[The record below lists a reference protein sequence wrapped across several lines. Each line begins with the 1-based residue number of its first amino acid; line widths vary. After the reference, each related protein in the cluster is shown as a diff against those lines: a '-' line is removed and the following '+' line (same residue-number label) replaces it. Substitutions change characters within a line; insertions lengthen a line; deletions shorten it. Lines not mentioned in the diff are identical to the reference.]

1 MARRCRRTVRS
12 RGLGDRPAQSAR
24 RRQDFRLLSRDPR
37 PAAAG
42 RLVPEL
48 RSVLRRGRGPS
59 ERAAGGRVRSGRVP
73 LARAAARDRRQPEQR
88 SSGMKFGLFGG
99 ARARGGPAGDSEGYH
114 NFIKYVVAAEELGF
128 SSVFLVEHHFT
139 GFGQVSASL
148 NLLSYLAARTDRIRL
163 GTAVVVL
170 PWHNPALVAEEA
182 ATLDLLSDGRLDFG
196 VGKGY
201 RPYEFS
207 GFCIAQDEATARFDE
222 AIEVIR
228 RAWTS
233 QGRFSYDGRW
243 WHYDKIV
250 VEPAPIQQPHP
261 PFWMGA
267 GSAES
272 IRRAAREGYNLLLDQ
287 IAPVDLIIERV
298 RVFREECEAAG
309 RPYDP
314 MMVGVTRGLQI
325 VHNDEERRRAIATR
339 REVLKNIGDLARG
352 PGAERYHHIKDDA
365 DAFELDD
372 APLLGTP
379 EEIIARL
386 KRLEAGGVE
395 NVLFAAPG
403 ASVAGLRTF
412 AEEIMPAFEASPMVL
427 AQV

>member
-1 MARRCRRTVRS
+1 
-12 RGLGDRPAQSAR
+12 
-24 RRQDFRLLSRDPR
+24 
-37 PAAAG
+37 
-42 RLVPEL
+42 
-48 RSVLRRGRGPS
+48 
-59 ERAAGGRVRSGRVP
+59 
-73 LARAAARDRRQPEQR
+73 
-88 SSGMKFGLFGG
+88 MKFGLFGG
-99 ARARGGPAGDSEGYH
+99 ARARGGPAGDSDGYH
-114 NFIKYVVAAEELGF
+114 HFINYVIEAERLGF

-148 NLLSYLAARTDRIRL
+148 NLLSYLAARTERIRL
-163 GTAVVVL
+163 GTAVIVL
-170 PWHNPALVAEEA
+170 PWHNPVLVAEAA
-182 ATLDLLSDGRLDFG
+182 ATLDLLSNGRLDFG

-201 RPYEFS
+201 GPYEFS
-207 GFCIAQDEATARFDE
+207 GFCIPQDEATARFDE

-233 QGRFSYDGRW
+233 KGRFSYSGTR
-243 WHYDKIV
+243 WHYDNIV

-261 PFWMGA
+261 PFWLGA
-267 GSAES
+267 GSADS

-287 IAPVDLIIERV
+287 IAPVDVIIDRV
-298 RVFREECEAAG
+298 RIFREECG
-309 RPYDP
+309 RVSRHYDP
-314 MMVGVTRGLQI
+314 VMVGVTRGLQI
-325 VHNDEERRRAIATR
+325 VHNEEERKRAILTR

-352 PGAERYHHIKDDA
+352 PGAERYHQIKDDA
-365 DAFELDD
+365 DAFEIDD